1 MQIPP
6 FPVKGNSPRCSGR
19 KSWGHLTCQ
28 RIPRFPPSRFTCA
41 HPLLTTACHSAAV
54 PAAVV
59 SAWVPDGT
67 TQRAS
72 RFSLPEHGSHRDLVI
87 AAVGSCRSS
96 VRWPAGPD
104 ACWPPAC
111 CLFDLFSPR
120 LCPPQVPGTR
130 ASGPLYVLFALSD
143 PLSPADVHMLH
154 PLTNCDSWLKCHL
167 LGEAFSADHVRL

>member
-111 CLFDLFSPR
+111 CLFDLFSPVSALHR
-120 LCPPQVPGTR
+120 FQALAPQGLCTCCLHCPTRFPPRMSTC
-130 ASGPLYVLFALSD
+130 FTLS
-143 PLSPADVHMLH
+143 
-154 PLTNCDSWLKCHL
+154 LTAI
-167 LGEAFSADHVRL
+167 LG

>member
-6 FPVKGNSPRCSGR
+6 FPAKGNSPRCSGR

-28 RIPRFPPSRFTCA
+28 HIPRFPPSRFTCA

-59 SAWVPDGT
+59 SVWVPDGT

-87 AAVGSCRSS
+87 ASVGSCRSS

-111 CLFDLFSPR
+111 CLFDLFSPVSALHR
-120 LCPPQVPGTR
+120 FQALAPQGLCTCCLRCPTRFPPRMSTC
-130 ASGPLYVLFALSD
+130 FTLS
-143 PLSPADVHMLH
+143 
-154 PLTNCDSWLKCHL
+154 LTAI
-167 LGEAFSADHVRL
+167 LG